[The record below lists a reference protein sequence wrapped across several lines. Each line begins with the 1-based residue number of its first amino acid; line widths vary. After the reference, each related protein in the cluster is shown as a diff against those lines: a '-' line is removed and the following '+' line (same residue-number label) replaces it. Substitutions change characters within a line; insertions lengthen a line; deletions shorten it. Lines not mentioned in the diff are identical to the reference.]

1 MNIAVFGLGYVGTIS
16 AACLA
21 RDGHTV
27 VGVDVNAEKVR
38 LVALGE
44 TPVLEPD
51 LDRLVAEGVSSGRLR
66 ATTDAFEAVQG
77 SDLALITVGTPAGE
91 DGGPDLTYVLAVSRE
106 IGLAAGR
113 EGRAQVVALR
123 STAPPGTLA
132 RCAEI
137 ILEAAAGV
145 PVHLA
150 SNPEFLREG
159 SAVWDYDRPPYTLIG
174 TDDPRAE
181 SALREAYA
189 GVNAPL
195 LVVAPAVA
203 EMVKYAAN
211 AWHAAKIAFSNE
223 IAQIAKA
230 FDVDGRQVMELL
242 RSDTKLNVS
251 PAYMRPGFAYGG
263 SCLPK
268 DVSALLHSA
277 RIRSLDVP
285 LLRALPASNDAIVE
299 RASVAVV
306 QSRVRTVAL
315 LGLAFKPGTDDL
327 RESPAV
333 VLAKRLIGEGHNVR
347 IYDPLV
353 YRAHLMGTN
362 LAYIQENL
370 PHFQSLLVGDPREA
384 LAGAELVVVSHAT
397 PEFREILEQSPEG
410 TRVLDLVGVFD
421 SPPPHLAYEG
431 LMW

>member
-1 MNIAVFGLGYVGTIS
+1 VKIAVFGLGYVGTIS

-21 RDGHTV
+21 RDGHAV
-27 VGVDVNAEKVR
+27 VGVDVNADKVR
-38 LVALGE
+38 LIDAGE

-51 LDRLVAEGVSSGRLR
+51 LDRLVTEGVSSGRLR
-66 ATTDAFEAVQG
+66 ATTDPFEAVED
-77 SDLALITVGTPAGE
+77 SDLALITVGTPAGG
-91 DGGPDLTYVLAVSRE
+91 DGGPDLKYVFAVSRE
-106 IGLAAGR
+106 IGLAARRGR
-113 EGRAQVVALR
+113 RARVVALR

-137 ILEAAAGV
+137 VSEAAAGV
-145 PVHLA
+145 SVHLA

-159 SAVWDYDRPPYTLIG
+159 SAVRDYDRPPYTLIG

-181 SALREAYA
+181 SVLREVY
-189 GVNAPL
+189 GGIDAPV

-211 AWHAAKIAFSNE
+211 AWHAAKIAFANE
-223 IAQIAKA
+223 IAQVAKA
-230 FDVDGRQVMELL
+230 FGVDGRQVMELV

-268 DVSALLHSA
+268 DVSALLHST
-277 RIRSLDVP
+277 RIRSVDVP
-285 LLRALPASNDAIVE
+285 LLQALPASNDTIVE

-333 VLAKRLIGEGHNVR
+333 ILAKRLIGEGHSVR

-353 YRAHLMGTN
+353 YQAHLMGTN

-370 PHFQSLLVGDPREA
+370 PHFESLLVGDPRDA
-384 LAGAELVVVSHAT
+384 LASAELVVVSHAT
-397 PEFREILEQSPEG
+397 SEFRDILDQSPEG
-410 TRVLDLVGVFD
+410 TRVLDLVGLFD
-421 SPPPHLAYEG
+421 TPPPHLAYEG
-431 LMW
+431 LSW

>member
-1 MNIAVFGLGYVGTIS
+1 VKIAVFGLGYVGTIS

-21 RDGHTV
+21 RAGHDVTA
-27 VGVDVNAEKVR
+27 VDVNAEKVR
-38 LVALGE
+38 FIDAGE

-51 LDRLVAEGVSSGRLR
+51 LDRLVGEGVRSGRLR
-66 ATTDAFEAVQG
+66 ATTDAFEAIQG
-77 SDLALITVGTPAGE
+77 SDLTLITVGTPASG
-91 DGGPDLTYVLAVSRE
+91 DGGSDLTHVFAVSRE
-106 IGLAAGR
+106 IAHAARRAGR
-113 EGRAQVVALR
+113 AHVVAIR
-123 STAPPGTLA
+123 STVPPGTLD

-137 ILEAAAGV
+137 VAEAAAGI

-159 SAVWDYDRPPYTLIG
+159 SAVRDYDHPPYTLIG
-174 TDDPRAE
+174 TNDPRAE
-181 SALREAYA
+181 TILREVYA
-189 GVNAPL
+189 GVDAQL

-211 AWHAAKIAFSNE
+211 AWHAAKITFANE
-223 IAQIAKA
+223 IAQVAKA
-230 FDVDGRQVMELL
+230 FGVDGRQVMELV

-277 RIRSLDVP
+277 RVRSLEVP
-285 LLRALPASNDAIVE
+285 LLRALPVSNHAIVE
-299 RASVAVV
+299 KASVAVV

-315 LGLAFKPGTDDL
+315 FGLAFKPGTDDL

-333 VLAKRLIGEGHNVR
+333 VLAKRLIGEGHSVR

-353 YRAHLMGTN
+353 YQAHLIGTN

-370 PHFQSLLVGDPREA
+370 PHFQSLLVADPRDA

-397 PEFREILEQSPEG
+397 AEFREILEQSPEG

-431 LMW
+431 LAW